1 MKKTKPEKGCYG
13 YIRYQ
18 KRIRLLRT
26 VLCFAA
32 AFAIYLIGYLLND
45 GDKKN
50 IYTIIAMLGIIPASL
65 SCVGAIMMG
74 LRKPMDEVLYRDV
87 KEAAGSLNVA
97 YELYFTTHDTN
108 LFVDAAAVADG
119 TVAAF
124 THEDV
129 KQDVIRFMEDHI
141 EKSLRASGHRM
152 FAAMPAQVASCATS
166 VSSRSWTTGRSSVV
180 AGVAGRDSMMRE
192 RTMGRCMGLLRR
204 GVRQLHRSRGVALW
218 AGKKRGSQK
227 GPSDC
232 VLCCGE
238 APLYSRPSTQAR
250 TSARSAVGSKRATTL
265 PARSMTNLVKFHLMS
280 ALLA

>member
-87 KEAAGSLNVA
+87 KDAAGSLNVA

-141 EKSLRASGHRM
+141 EKSLRASGHRRKVKIFQNEKQFLERLRQM
-152 FAAMPAQVASCATS
+152 DAKGGENGEDLAA
-166 VSSRSWTTGRSSVV
+166 
-180 AGVAGRDSMMRE
+180 
-192 RTMGRCMGLLRR
+192 RR
-204 GVRQLHRSRGVALW
+204 AMLAL
-218 AGKKRGSQK
+218 
-227 GPSDC
+227 
-232 VLCCGE
+232 VL
-238 APLYSRPSTQAR
+238 
-250 TSARSAVGSKRATTL
+250 
-265 PARSMTNLVKFHLMS
+265 
-280 ALLA
+280 